1 MSRFVGGRR
10 SSLYIKQ
17 ASAIKPHF
25 VLGDEL
31 EALENPGLYQNKKKI
46 KERAK
51 GMKRKILTFIEDL
64 KDTRKKC
71 VEACGYTCQDTKL
84 SHEGK
89 IDQMNHNISVLKE
102 WAADGSGKIIRE
114 LENKIE
120 AINQEEAAAYKKKR
134 ESADYA
140 ARLNSTLE
148 LLKVS
153 ADRMKSEDV
162 TMAVEQF
169 ADDPMAIAAISDV
182 LGFKRAMLAPDD
194 NRGKRQATLQ
204 RVIDNVKSS
213 VSMLTD
219 VKYQESGFP
228 GSFVANDFNISLP
241 ALTMFDMAFVE
252 SLTDDCTV
260 ELEQE
265 PLKEE
270 NPDFGFDKLHNP
282 LMSQDFNNS
291 GLK

>member
-17 ASAIKPHF
+17 ASPIKPHF

-31 EALENPGLYQNKKKI
+31 EALKNPGLYQNKQKI
-46 KERAK
+46 KERTK
-51 GMKRKILTFIEDL
+51 GMKRKILAFIEDL

-71 VEACGYTCQDTKL
+71 VEACGYTCQDNKL

-89 IDQMNHNISVLKE
+89 IDQMNHNIGVLKE
-102 WAADGSGKIIRE
+102 WAADASGRIIRE

-148 LLKVS
+148 LLKAS
-153 ADRMKSEDV
+153 TDQMKNEDIM
-162 TMAVEQF
+162 MAVEQF
-169 ADDPMAIAAISDV
+169 ADDPMAINAIRDI
-182 LGFKRAMLAPDD
+182 LGYKRAWLAPSD
-194 NRGKRQATLQ
+194 NRGKRQAVLQ
-204 RVIDNVKSS
+204 HVIDNVKSS

-219 VKYQESGFP
+219 VKYQESGFES
-228 GSFVANDFNISLP
+228 SFAVNDFNISLP

-252 SLTDDCTV
+252 SLTDDCTA
-260 ELEQE
+260 ELKQE
-265 PLKEE
+265 PPKKVENTEMNLK
-270 NPDFGFDKLHNP
+270 NCKIR
-282 LMSQDFNNS
+282 
-291 GLK
+291 

>member
-17 ASAIKPHF
+17 ASLIKPHF

-31 EALENPGLYQNKKKI
+31 EALNNPGLYQNKQKI
-46 KERAK
+46 KERTK

-71 VEACGYTCQDTKL
+71 VEACGYTCQDNKL

-102 WAADGSGKIIRE
+102 WAADASGRIIRE

-153 ADRMKSEDV
+153 ADKMKNEDI

-169 ADDPMAIAAISDV
+169 ADDPMAIAAIRDV
-182 LGFKRAMLAPDD
+182 LGFRRAGFAPTDS
-194 NRGKRQATLQ
+194 RGKRQAVLQ
-204 RVIDNVKSS
+204 SVINNVQHS
-213 VSMLTD
+213 VDRLTD
-219 VKYQESGFP
+219 IKYQESGFK
-228 GSFVANDFNISLP
+228 GSFAVNDFNISLP

-252 SLTDDCTV
+252 SLTDDCTA

-265 PLKEE
+265 PPKKAENTEMNLK
-270 NPDFGFDKLHNP
+270 NLQNP
-282 LMSQDFNNS
+282 LMMPQV
-291 GLK
+291 